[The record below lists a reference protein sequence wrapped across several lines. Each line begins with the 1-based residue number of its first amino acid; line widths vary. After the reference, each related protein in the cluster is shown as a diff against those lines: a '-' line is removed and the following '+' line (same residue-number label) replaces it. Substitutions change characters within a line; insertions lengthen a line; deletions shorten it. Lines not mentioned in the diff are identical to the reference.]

1 MTHVNPPASA
11 AVNAIDLQSSVKT
24 IVPMITGTKNI
35 PTGASGT
42 VVAIIGS
49 GSTYEISFG
58 PPVSGTE
65 TVPQNLLAVA

>member
-1 MTHVNPPASA
+1 MTHVNPPASV
-11 AVNAIDLQSSVKT
+11 VNPIDMQSSVKT
-24 IVPMITGTKNI
+24 TTPLMNGTKNI
-35 PTGASGT
+35 PSGASGT
-42 VVAIIGS
+42 VVAIIGA